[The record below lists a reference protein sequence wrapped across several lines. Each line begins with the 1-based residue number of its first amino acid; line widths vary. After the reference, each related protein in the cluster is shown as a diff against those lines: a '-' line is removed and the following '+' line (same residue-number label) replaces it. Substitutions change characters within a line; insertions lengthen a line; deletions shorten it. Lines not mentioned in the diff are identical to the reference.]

1 MGRASAEVAPS
12 AGPEVTAREGT
23 ALPATT
29 VRVVGNGA
37 WLPATSVTLPMRFTV
52 TVSPPW
58 TTGLWSTTSTVASAV
73 PVQRVLPMVRA
84 APLTVA
90 EKSTLLADVHFTG
103 AENVPVTVAEPPVAL
118 TDRKLGAA
126 VSTVTVRLTD
136 DAVPNVS
143 TARKVMV
150 CGPLASALGTV

>member
-90 EKSTLLADVHFTG
+90 EKSNLLADVHFTG
-103 AENVPVTVAEPPVAL
+103 AENVAVTGGGPPVAPAG
-118 TDRKLGAA
+118 KE
-126 VSTVTVRLTD
+126 
-136 DAVPNVS
+136 
-143 TARKVMV
+143 ARPAGGRGH
-150 CGPLASALGTV
+150 GPG